1 MKKVLITLLF
11 LCFGGLVIAQEEAKE
26 TELKLSLGDT
36 IVWKPFADCN
46 MLNYNIKGPKL
57 ISFKPVHFGEK
68 IEIVAKKVGKSSIV
82 ATCQDNGT
90 TAMANIIVFD
100 PNETPII
107 AEKPV
112 KPAVLAF
119 TATFTFTPPTNNYF
133 ITINDMGS
141 GFNETYMKHG
151 DDEAFNDGQGVDRFW
166 NVKTGR
172 NWYYRPD
179 AQGWT
184 DDVDWEFEP
193 FGESFPII
201 NSFATEV
208 NKDNLSDYYVGN
220 QTLTVGGSDKPF
232 DIDCWKFFVDFED
245 GTVIQYWVDPANGCT
260 LKRQVNTDPAK
271 VVTVYDLK
279 YNRLYFGPSFKK
291 GLHDTRR

>member
-1 MKKVLITLLF
+1 MKKTLVIIMF
-11 LCFGGLVIAQEEAKE
+11 LCMAGFAVAQEENE
-26 TELKLSLGDT
+26 TEFKMSLGDT

-46 MLNYNIKGPKL
+46 ILGYNISGPKV

-82 ATCQDNGT
+82 ATCQDSGNE
-90 TAMANIIVFD
+90 AVAIIIVND
-100 PNETPII
+100 PNDVPAI

-112 KPAVLAF
+112 KPATQAF
-119 TATFTFTPPTNNYF
+119 TAAYAFNPPTNNYF

-151 DDEAFNDGQGVDRFW
+151 DDEAYNDGQGIDRFW
-166 NVKTGR
+166 NVKTGK
-172 NWYYRPD
+172 NWYYRSD

-193 FGESFPII
+193 LGESFPII
-201 NSFATEV
+201 NSFANEV
-208 NKDNLSDYYVGN
+208 DKSDLSNYYVGMEK
-220 QTLTVGGSDKPF
+220 LTVGSSDKPV
-232 DIDCWKFFVDFED
+232 DIDCWHFFVDFED

-260 LKRQVNTDPAK
+260 LKRQINADPAK

-279 YNRLYFGPSFKK
+279 YTRLYFGPSFKK

>member
-1 MKKVLITLLF
+1 MKKALVTILF
-11 LCFGGLVIAQEEAKE
+11 LCLAGFVVAQETNE
-26 TELKLSLGDT
+26 TEFKMALGDT
-36 IVWKPFADCN
+36 VVWKPFDNCN
-46 MLNYNIKGPKL
+46 ALGYNIKGPKV
-57 ISFKPVHFGEK
+57 ITFKPVHFGEK

-90 TAMANIIVFD
+90 KAVANITVVD
-100 PNETPII
+100 PNDVPLI

-112 KPAVLAF
+112 KPATLPF
-119 TATFTFTPPTNNYF
+119 TATYGFNPPRDNFF
-133 ITINDMGS
+133 ITINDLGTK
-141 GFNETYMKHG
+141 FNETYMKHG

-166 NVKTGR
+166 NVKTGK

-184 DDVDWEFEP
+184 DDVDWEFDP
-193 FGESFPII
+193 LGESFPII

-208 NKDNLSDYYVGN
+208 NKDNLSNYYVGN
-220 QTLTVGGSDKPF
+220 EKLTVGGADKPME
-232 DIDCWKFFVDFED
+232 IECWKFFVDFED

-279 YNRLYFGPSFKK
+279 YTRLHFGPSFKK
-291 GLHDTRR
+291 GLHDITR

>member
-1 MKKVLITLLF
+1 MKKVFITFIF
-11 LCFGGLVIAQEEAKE
+11 LCLGGLVMAQEGNE
-26 TELKLSLGDT
+26 TEFKMALGDT
-36 IVWKPFADCN
+36 IVWKPFANCN
-46 MLNYNIKGPKL
+46 MLGYNIKGPKV

-68 IEIVAKKVGKSSIV
+68 IEIIAKTVGKSSII
-82 ATCQDNGT
+82 ATCQDNNT
-90 TAMANIIVFD
+90 EAMANIIVFD
-100 PNETPII
+100 PNDVPVI

-112 KPAVLAF
+112 KPA
-119 TATFTFTPPTNNYF
+119 TQTFTGSYTFNPPTNNYF

-151 DDEAFNDGQGVDRFW
+151 DDEAYNDGQGVDRFW
-166 NVKTGR
+166 NVKTGK

-193 FGESFPII
+193 FGTSFPIL
-201 NSFATEV
+201 N
-208 NKDNLSDYYVGN
+208 YVG
-220 QTLTVGGSDKPF
+220 TEKLTVGGSDKPF
-232 DIDCWKFFVDFED
+232 DIDCWHFFVDYED
-245 GTVIQYWVDPANGCT
+245 GTVIQYWVDPTNGCT
-260 LKRQVNTDPAK
+260 LKRQINADPAK

-291 GLHDTRR
+291 GLHDITR

>member
-1 MKKVLITLLF
+1 MRRILFTLTM
-11 LCFGGLVIAQEEAKE
+11 LCFASLSFAQEANE
-26 TELKLSLGDT
+26 TEFKMAIGDT
-36 IVWKPFADCN
+36 VVWKPFSNCDAIG
-46 MLNYNIKGPKL
+46 YVIKGPKV
-57 ISFKPVHFGEK
+57 ISFKHLHWGEK
-68 IEIVAKKVGKSSIV
+68 IQIIANKAGNSSIV
-82 ATCQDNGT
+82 ATCNDNGT
-90 TAMANIIVFD
+90 EAVAVITVID
-100 PNETPII
+100 PNDMPVV

-112 KPAVLAF
+112 KPATLPF
-119 TATFTFTPPTNNYF
+119 TETYSFNPPKDNYF

-141 GFNETYMKHG
+141 KFNETYMKHG
-151 DDEAFNDGQGVDRFW
+151 DDEAYNDGQGVDRFW
-166 NVKTGR
+166 NVKTGK

-201 NSFATEV
+201 NSFANEV
-208 NKDNLSDYYVGN
+208 NKSDLSNYYVGN
-220 QTLTVGGSDKPF
+220 ETLTVGGSDKPF
-232 DIDCWKFFVDFED
+232 DINCWKFFVDFPD

-260 LKRQVNTDPAK
+260 LKRQINTDPAK

-279 YNRLYFGPSFKK
+279 YTRVYFGPSFKK